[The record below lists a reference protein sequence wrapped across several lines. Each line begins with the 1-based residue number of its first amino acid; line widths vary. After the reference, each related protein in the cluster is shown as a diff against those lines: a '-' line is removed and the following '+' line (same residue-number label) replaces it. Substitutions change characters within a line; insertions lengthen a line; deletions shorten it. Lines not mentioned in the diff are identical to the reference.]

1 MDKSEITFRV
11 EEIRRELAAI
21 REANRIYKTR
31 SSHNRLEMDKHEKR
45 RQRLQEIVLELGNS
59 ERRVNLCQILRRTIS
74 QT

>member
-1 MDKSEITFRV
+1 MDKSEITFRL

-45 RQRLQEIVLELGNS
+45 RQRLQEIVLELAT
-59 ERRVNLCQILRRTIS
+59 LRGE
-74 QT
+74 